1 MDGVV
6 GPGTFI
12 GPLLAIIIFAALYP
26 YSLIVIP
33 LVAIFAFRCWMHD
46 AMIKQLEP
54 EWTQEQ
60 VNKFHDE
67 WHKEGFI

>member
-1 MDGVV
+1 MQ
-6 GPGTFI
+6 FFLMII
-12 GPLLAIIIFAALYP
+12 GIALFVALFP
-26 YSLIVIP
+26 YSLVF
-33 LVAIFAFRCWMHD
+33 LAIGAVFAMRCWMHD
-46 AMIKQLEP
+46 AMIKQIEP